1 LQTFKYVCKGNHQPN
16 KLNALERLKI
26 NQMKTQRT
34 TKADFQFFFSG
45 HGHYKV
51 IYESPTTGKKW
62 AKVTNDMPLI
72 DATKNEDAPKRKD
85 LEMLKFICKH

>member
-1 LQTFKYVCKGNHQPN
+1 
-16 KLNALERLKI
+16 
-26 NQMKTQRT
+26 MKTQKT
-34 TKADFQFFFSG
+34 TKADFQFLHSG

-51 IYESPTTGKKW
+51 IYTSPATSKKW

-85 LEMLKFICKH
+85 LEYLKFICKN

>member
-1 LQTFKYVCKGNHQPN
+1 
-16 KLNALERLKI
+16 
-26 NQMKTQRT
+26 MKTQKT

-51 IYESPTTGKKW
+51 IYTSPITNRIWT
-62 AKVTNDMPLI
+62 KVTDDMPLI

-85 LEMLKFICKH
+85 LEMLKFICKN